1 MSGFIFYDS
10 FYKGLHSLDGDDYK
24 TAIEAICL
32 YAFEGI
38 EPDGLTPMQMMAF
51 ELIRPQID
59 ANERRRQSGQRGG
72 RPKAEVFDEKT
83 NGTEEKTS
91 GSENENHRLCDVET
105 SGYENENHR
114 LRDSET
120 SGFESENHR
129 LSDEKPKVKEKD
141 KDKEKEKV
149 KAKAKAKEKDG
160 EASAELCSPPAAVEA
175 IILNDGS
182 DWRPSQEELEEY
194 ERLYPSVNVPEQFA
208 LMRGWC
214 KGNPSR
220 RKTASG
226 VRRFVTSWLSKE
238 QNNSRAAPKKT
249 SGRSEAMD
257 FFMRVANGEE
267 VDVSW

>member
-24 TAIEAICL
+24 TTIEAICM
-32 YAFEGI
+32 YAFDGI
-38 EPDGLTPMQMMAF
+38 EPENLTPMQRMAF

-105 SGYENENHR
+105 SG
-114 LRDSET
+114 
-120 SGFESENHR
+120 FESENHR
-129 LSDEKPKVKEKD
+129 LSDEKPKVKDKE
-141 KDKEKEKV
+141 KDKEKV
-149 KAKAKAKEKDG
+149 KAKAKEKDG

-226 VRRFVTSWLSKE
+226 VRRFVTTWLSKE
-238 QNNSRAAPKKT
+238 QNNSRAAPKKS